1 MILLLG
7 ANGYVAESF
16 INYFYK
22 NEIDFEAV
30 SRDDFDYT
38 NFNNL
43 YFFLKNNIAAID
55 TVINCAGYVGKP
67 NVDACELAKSDC
79 IKGNVLLPQ
88 MVSELCYQFSIK
100 FVHISSGCIYNGYEK
115 EFTEEDE
122 PNFCFNS
129 KVEGSFYSGTKA
141 MAEDL
146 IHKGASYVCRL
157 RIPFD
162 HIDNPRNYLSKIQ
175 TYQKLLNMENSIS
188 HRLDFVEACMHL
200 VKRENNCPF
209 GIYNITNTGKVDTKQ
224 ICDLVSKHLNIN
236 NDFDFFESI
245 EEFYN
250 IGAIAPRSN
259 CLLDNSKLLATG
271 FKMRSTE
278 EALEDSLKNWRT

>member
-7 ANGYVAESF
+7 ANGYVAQSF
-16 INYFYK
+16 IEYFQE
-22 NEIDFEAV
+22 NEIDYQAL
-30 SRDDFDYT
+30 SRDGFNYT
-38 NFNNL
+38 KFNNL
-43 YFFLKNNIAAID
+43 FFYIKNNLAHID
-55 TVINCAGYVGKP
+55 AVINCAGYVGKP
-67 NVDACELAKSDC
+67 NVDACELAKGEC

-88 MVSELCYQFSIK
+88 MVSEICWQLSVK
-100 FVHISSGCIYNGYEK
+100 FLHISSGCIYNGYEK

-122 PNFCFNS
+122 PNFCFNTNN
-129 KVEGSFYSGTKA
+129 GSFYSGTKA
-141 MAEDL
+141 LAEEL
-146 IHKGASYVCRL
+146 IHKETSYVCRL

-188 HRLDFVEACMHL
+188 HRKDFVKACMYLLDKDNH
-200 VKRENNCPF
+200 CPF

-224 ICDLVSKHLNIN
+224 ICDLVSKNLNIN

-278 EALEDSLKNWRT
+278 EALEESLKNWT

>member
-7 ANGYVAESF
+7 AKGYVAEAF
-16 INYFYK
+16 IAHFHE
-22 NEIDFEAV
+22 NELDYQAL
-30 SRDDFDYT
+30 SRSDFDYT

-43 YFFLKNNIAAID
+43 FYYIKNNLALID

-67 NVDACELAKSDC
+67 NVDACELAKGEC

-88 MVSELCYQFSIK
+88 MVSEICWQLGVK
-100 FVHISSGCIYNGYEK
+100 FLHISSGCIYNGYDK

-122 PNFCFNS
+122 PNFCFNTNN
-129 KVEGSFYSGTKA
+129 GSFYSGTKA
-141 MAEDL
+141 LAEEL
-146 IHKGASYVCRL
+146 IHKDTSYVCRL

-162 HIDNPRNYLSKIQ
+162 HIDNSRNYLSKIQ
-175 TYQKLLNMENSIS
+175 RYQKLLNMENSIS
-188 HRLDFVEACMHL
+188 HRSDFVKACMHL
-200 VKRENNCPF
+200 VKEQAPF
-209 GIYNITNTGKVDTKQ
+209 GTYNITNTGKVDTKQ

-245 EEFYN
+245 EEFYK

-278 EALEDSLKNWRT
+278 EALEDSLKNWGI

>member
-146 IHKGASYVCRL
+146 IHKEASYVCRL

-236 NDFDFFESI
+236 NNFDFFESI

>member
-7 ANGYVAESF
+7 ANGYIAESF
-16 INYFYK
+16 SNYFYE
-22 NEIDFEAV
+22 NEIDFEPL
-30 SRDDFDYT
+30 SRSDLDYT
-38 NFNNL
+38 NFNNM
-43 YFFLKNNIAAID
+43 YFFLKNNMAAID

-67 NVDACELAKSDC
+67 NVDACESAKGEC

-88 MVSELCYQFSIK
+88 MLSELCHQFSIK
-100 FVHISSGCIYNGYEK
+100 FLHVSSGCIYDGYEK

-122 PNFCFNS
+122 PNFCFNTNN
-129 KVEGSFYSGTKA
+129 GSFYSGTKA
-141 MAEDL
+141 LAEEL
-146 IHKGASYVCRL
+146 IHKNSSYICRL

-162 HIDNPRNYLSKIQ
+162 SFDNPRNYLSKIQ
-175 TYQKLLNMENSIS
+175 RYQKLLNAENSIS
-188 HRLDFVEACMHL
+188 HKEDFVKACVHL
-200 VKRENNCPF
+200 IDKDNHCPF
-209 GIYNITNTGKVDTKQ
+209 GIYNITNTGKVNTKQ

-245 EEFYN
+245 EEFYK

-278 EALEDSLKNWRT
+278 EALEESLKNWTYL

>member
-7 ANGYVAESF
+7 ANGYIAESF
-16 INYFYK
+16 SNYFYE
-22 NEIDFEAV
+22 NEIDFEPL
-30 SRDDFDYT
+30 SRSDFDYT
-38 NFNNL
+38 DFNNM
-43 YFFLKNNIAAID
+43 YFFLQNNMAAID

-67 NVDACELAKSDC
+67 NVDACELAKSEC

-88 MVSELCYQFSIK
+88 MLAELCYQFSIK
-100 FVHISSGCIYNGYEK
+100 FVHISSGCIYNGYDK

-129 KVEGSFYSGTKA
+129 EVEGSFYSGTKA

-146 IHKGASYVCRL
+146 IRKKASYICRL

-175 TYQKLLNMENSIS
+175 RYQKLLNMENSIS
-188 HRLDFVEACMHL
+188 HRSDFVKACMHL
-200 VKRENNCPF
+200 VKEQAPF
-209 GIYNITNTGKVDTKQ
+209 GTYNITNTGKTDTKQ
-224 ICDLVSKHLNIN
+224 VCDLVSKHLNIN

-278 EALEDSLKNWRT
+278 EALEDSLKNWGI

>member
-67 NVDACELAKSDC
+67 NVDACELAKSEC

-88 MVSELCYQFSIK
+88 MLAELCYQFSIK

-146 IHKGASYVCRL
+146 IHKEASYVCRL

>member
-7 ANGYVAESF
+7 AKGYVAEAF
-16 INYFYK
+16 IAHFHE
-22 NEIDFEAV
+22 NELDYQAL
-30 SRDDFDYT
+30 SRSDFDYT

-43 YFFLKNNIAAID
+43 FYYIKNNLALID

-67 NVDACELAKSDC
+67 NVDACELAKGEC

-88 MVSELCYQFSIK
+88 MVSEICWQLSIK
-100 FVHISSGCIYNGYEK
+100 FLHISSGCIYNGYEK

-122 PNFCFNS
+122 PNFCFNTNN
-129 KVEGSFYSGTKA
+129 GSFYSGTKA
-141 MAEDL
+141 LAEEL
-146 IHKGASYVCRL
+146 IHKDTSYVCRL

-175 TYQKLLNMENSIS
+175 NYQKLLNMENSIS
-188 HRLDFVEACMHL
+188 HRKDFIKACMHL
-200 VKRENNCPF
+200 LDNNCSF

-224 ICDLVSKHLNIN
+224 VCDLVSKYLNIK

>member
-1 MILLLG
+1 MG
-7 ANGYVAESF
+7 
-16 INYFYK
+16 
-22 NEIDFEAV
+22 
-30 SRDDFDYT
+30 
-38 NFNNL
+38 
-43 YFFLKNNIAAID
+43 FLD
-55 TVINCAGYVGKP
+55 
-67 NVDACELAKSDC
+67 
-79 IKGNVLLPQ
+79 
-88 MVSELCYQFSIK
+88 QFSIK

-146 IHKGASYVCRL
+146 IHKEASYVCRL

>member
-146 IHKGASYVCRL
+146 IHKEASYVCRL